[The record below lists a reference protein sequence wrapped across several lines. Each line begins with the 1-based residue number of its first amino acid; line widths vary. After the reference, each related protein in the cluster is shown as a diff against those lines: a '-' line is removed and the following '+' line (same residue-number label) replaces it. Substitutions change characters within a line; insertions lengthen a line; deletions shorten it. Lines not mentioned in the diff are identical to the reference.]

1 MIFMKR
7 NVQHYG
13 SLSRRMV
20 LGASLV
26 LITTGSIGAAGTEA
40 GSLSPHADIVASIT
54 QQKTLKGKVVDA
66 LGEPIIGANV
76 IVKGTTN
83 GLITNVDGDFTL
95 INVSAGDVVQV
106 SYIGYLTQDV
116 KVTGA
121 MTELKV
127 ILKEDAQALDEVV
140 VVGYGSEKKVNLTGS
155 VNNINMADLT
165 ESRPITDVSQGL
177 AGMAAGVQVTSGS
190 NKPGDNSASI
200 MIRGQ
205 GTLNNSAPLVI
216 IDGVEGSLNS
226 VQPQDIESLSVL
238 KDAASAAIYGSRAA
252 NGVILITTRTG
263 KQGKVKVEYNGYL
276 SWESVGKTFDL
287 VSNYADY
294 MDLINEGLTN
304 SKLPTTYSAGTIKQ
318 WRENAGKDPLKYPN
332 TDLMDAMFETSLSQ
346 NHNVSLSGGSDKIRF
361 YTSFGFLDNP
371 GVMENSGYKRSQA
384 RVNLDID
391 VAPWLKIGTNVNGYV
406 SFTEQDTD
414 KMKDIFTYAAATSPG
429 MVFQSPDGRF
439 GATNNGEDDP
449 QNAANNPLYRLY
461 KTDGENQE
469 RYVKARFYGTLNP
482 VEGLT
487 LTGSFN
493 YMLRNKTSES
503 KPVFIEQWNFLNET
517 VTSTGIGKTS
527 FTNSDYK
534 WNNYMMDVTAAYQN
548 KISKLDYSIMAG
560 GSQELFRYKWFKTTK
575 QDLIDPGLGSLD
587 GAVGAATSSG
597 NTVEWVMRSYFGRIK
612 LNWDDK
618 YLVEANLRADGSSRF
633 QKNNRWGYFPSASAA
648 WRVSEEAFVKDFAE
662 KITLSNLKL
671 RASYGMLG
679 NNALR
684 GTNSDIEGNYD
695 AQALYGASNYVLNGN
710 VATGLAMLAIPNG
723 NLTWEKTK
731 IFNAGIDFGFL
742 NNRLTGTLEYFNK
755 KTEDILI
762 DLPAPLVNG
771 NASIPRQNA
780 GVVVNKGVEISLG
793 WQDKIKD
800 FSYFV
805 NGNVTFIKNK
815 VTRFKGDEAAFSNAN
830 MIKEGYAINVQY
842 GYVVDRIVQTDE
854 DLAFVQQ
861 LIDNTPIDP
870 ATGKPRK
877 TFPSNTPGLGDL
889 LYKDMDGDGVIN
901 DDDRRVIGNG
911 ATPNCTFGLNLGG
924 SYKGFDFSVLLQ
936 GVTGVETYWLD
947 NYFRPSVRHSYQL
960 NKKIADGRWHE
971 GITPGAAKY
980 PRLLEFNDN
989 RNTLISD
996 FWVQNRSFLKIKNIQ
1011 MGYSFTKATFPSL
1024 PVERIRIYGSLEN
1037 FFTFTKYDGLDPE
1050 ISGVDYPA
1058 MKQAVVGINLS
1069 F

>member
-1 MIFMKR
+1 MKKV
-7 NVQHYG
+7 NVRHS
-13 SLSRRMV
+13 SLPKRMV
-20 LGASLV
+20 LGASLA
-26 LITTGSIGAAGTEA
+26 LFATGTLGAVGES
-40 GSLSPHADIVASIT
+40 SLSPHADRVESIL
-54 QQKTLKGKVVDA
+54 QQKTVKGRILDA

-76 IVKGTTN
+76 LVKGTVN
-83 GLITNVDGDFTL
+83 GVITDVDGNFTL
-95 INVSAGDVVQV
+95 HNVVVGDVIQI
-106 SYIGYLTQDV
+106 SYIGYLTKEV
-116 KVTGA
+116 KVTDNL
-121 MTELKV
+121 TELKV
-127 ILKEDAQALDEVV
+127 SLKEDAQALEEVV

-155 VNNINMADLT
+155 VANVNIAELS

-177 AGMAAGVQVTSGS
+177 AGMAAGVQVTSSS
-190 NKPGDNSASI
+190 NKPGENTASI

-205 GTLNNSAPLVI
+205 GTLNNAAPLVI
-216 IDGVEGSLNS
+216 IDGVEGALSS

-252 NGVILITTRTG
+252 NGVILITTRGG

-294 MDLINEGLTN
+294 MELINEGLDN
-304 SKLPTTYSAGTIKQ
+304 SDLPGTYSTTAITE
-318 WRENAGKDPLKYPN
+318 WRQNAGKDLLKYPN
-332 TDLMDAMFETSLSQ
+332 TNLMDAMFKTSLSN
-346 NHNVSLSGGSDKIRF
+346 NHSIAVSGGSEKIRF

-371 GVMENSGYKRSQA
+371 GVMDNSGYKKSQA
-384 RVNLDID
+384 RANLDAD
-391 VAPWLKIGTNVNGYV
+391 VASWLKLGINVNGYV
-406 SFTEQDTD
+406 ASTEPGTD
-414 KMKDIFTYAAATSPG
+414 KMEDIFTYAAATSPG
-429 MVFQSPDGRF
+429 MIFRAPDGRF

-449 QNAANNPLYRLY
+449 QNANNNPLHRLY
-461 KTDGENQE
+461 RTDGENQD
-469 RYVKARFYGTLNP
+469 RYIKARFYGTLNP
-482 VEGLT
+482 LKGLT

-493 YMLRNKTSES
+493 YMFRNKTSDS

-517 VTSTGIGKTS
+517 VTSTGVGKTS
-527 FTNSDYK
+527 MMNSDYK
-534 WNNYMMDVTAAYQN
+534 WNDYLMDVTATYQN
-548 KISKLDYSIMAG
+548 KVSKLDYSVMAG
-560 GSQELFRYKWFKTTK
+560 ASQELFRYKWFKTTK

-612 LNWDDK
+612 LNWDNK

-633 QKNNRWGYFPSASAA
+633 LKGNRWGYFPSASAA
-648 WRVSEEAFVKDFAE
+648 WRISEEPFLKDFAE

-684 GTNSDIEGNYD
+684 SKNADIEGNYD
-695 AQALYGASNYVLNGN
+695 AQALYGASNYVLNNN
-710 VATGLAMLAIPNG
+710 VMTGLAMLAIPNAG
-723 NLTWEKTK
+723 LTWEKTK
-731 IFNAGIDFGFL
+731 VFNAALDFSFL
-742 NNRLTGTLEYFNK
+742 NNRLTGILEYFHK

-771 NASIPRQNA
+771 NADIPRQNA

-793 WQDKIKD
+793 WQDNIRD
-800 FSYFV
+800 FSYYV
-805 NGNVTFIKNK
+805 NGNVTFLKNK
-815 VTRFKGDEAAFSNAN
+815 VTKFKGNESAITNAN
-830 MIKEGYAINVQY
+830 MIKEGYPINVQY
-842 GYVVDRIVQTDE
+842 GYIVDRIVQTDE
-854 DLAFVQQ
+854 DLAYVQQ

-870 ATGKPRK
+870 STGKPKK
-877 TFPSNTPGLGDL
+877 TFPSNTPELGDL
-889 LYKDMDGDGVIN
+889 LYKDMNGDGVIN
-901 DDDRRVIGNG
+901 DDDRRIIGNG
-911 ATPNCTFGLNLGG
+911 ATPKCTFGLNLGG
-924 SYKGFDFSVLLQ
+924 AYKGLDFSVLLQ

-960 NKKIADGRWHE
+960 NQKIADGRWHE

-1011 MGYSFTKATFPSL
+1011 VGYSFTKTAFPSL

-1050 ISGVDYPA
+1050 VNGVDYPA
-1058 MKQAVVGINLS
+1058 MKQAVIGINLS

>member
-1 MIFMKR
+1 MKKV
-7 NVQHYG
+7 NVRHS
-13 SLSRRMV
+13 SLPKRMV
-20 LGASLV
+20 LGASLA
-26 LITTGSIGAAGTEA
+26 LFATGTLGAVGES
-40 GSLSPHADIVASIT
+40 SLSPHADRVESIL
-54 QQKTLKGKVVDA
+54 QQKTVKGRILDA

-76 IVKGTTN
+76 LVKGTVN
-83 GLITNVDGDFTL
+83 GVITDVDGNFTL
-95 INVSAGDVVQV
+95 HNVVVGDVIQI
-106 SYIGYLTQDV
+106 SYIGYLTKEV
-116 KVTGA
+116 KVTDNL
-121 MTELKV
+121 TELKV
-127 ILKEDAQALDEVV
+127 SLKEDAQALEEVV

-155 VNNINMADLT
+155 VANVNIAELS

-177 AGMAAGVQVTSGS
+177 AGMAAGVQVTSSS
-190 NKPGDNSASI
+190 NKPGENTASI

-205 GTLNNSAPLVI
+205 GTLNNAAPLVI
-216 IDGVEGSLNS
+216 IDGVEGALSS

-252 NGVILITTRTG
+252 NGVILITTRGG

-294 MDLINEGLTN
+294 MELINEGLDN
-304 SKLPTTYSAGTIKQ
+304 SDLPGTYSTTAITE
-318 WRENAGKDPLKYPN
+318 WRQNAGKDLLKYPN
-332 TDLMDAMFETSLSQ
+332 TNLMDAMFKTSLSN
-346 NHNVSLSGGSDKIRF
+346 NHSIAVSGGSEKIRF

-371 GVMENSGYKRSQA
+371 GVMDNSGYKKSQA
-384 RVNLDID
+384 RANLDAD
-391 VAPWLKIGTNVNGYV
+391 VASWLKLGINVNGYV
-406 SFTEQDTD
+406 ASTEPGTD
-414 KMKDIFTYAAATSPG
+414 KMEDIFTYAAATSPG
-429 MVFQSPDGRF
+429 MIFRAPDGRF

-449 QNAANNPLYRLY
+449 QNANNNPLHRLY
-461 KTDGENQE
+461 RTDGENQD
-469 RYVKARFYGTLNP
+469 RYIKARFYGTLNP
-482 VEGLT
+482 LKGLT

-493 YMLRNKTSES
+493 YMFRNKTSDS

-517 VTSTGIGKTS
+517 VTSTGVGKTS
-527 FTNSDYK
+527 MMNSDYK
-534 WNNYMMDVTAAYQN
+534 WNDYLMDVTATYQN
-548 KISKLDYSIMAG
+548 KVSKLDYSVMAG
-560 GSQELFRYKWFKTTK
+560 ASQELFRYKWFKTTK

-612 LNWDDK
+612 LNWDNK

-633 QKNNRWGYFPSASAA
+633 LKGNRWGYFPSASAA
-648 WRVSEEAFVKDFAE
+648 WRISEEPFLKDFAE

-684 GTNSDIEGNYD
+684 SKNADIEGNYD
-695 AQALYGASNYVLNGN
+695 AQALYGASNYVLNNN
-710 VATGLAMLAIPNG
+710 VMTGLAMLAIPNAG
-723 NLTWEKTK
+723 LTWEKTK
-731 IFNAGIDFGFL
+731 VFNVALDFSFL
-742 NNRLTGTLEYFNK
+742 NNRLTGILEYFHK

-771 NASIPRQNA
+771 NADIPRQNA
-780 GVVVNKGVEISLG
+780 GIVVNKGVEVSLG
-793 WQDKIKD
+793 WQDNIRD
-800 FSYFV
+800 FSYYV
-805 NGNVTFIKNK
+805 NGNVTFLKNK
-815 VTRFKGDEAAFSNAN
+815 VTKFKGNESAITNAN
-830 MIKEGYAINVQY
+830 MIKEGYPINVQY
-842 GYVVDRIVQTDE
+842 GYIVDRIVQTDE
-854 DLAFVQQ
+854 DLAYVQQ

-870 ATGKPRK
+870 STGKPKK
-877 TFPSNTPGLGDL
+877 TFPSNTPELGDL
-889 LYKDMDGDGVIN
+889 LYKDMNGDGVIN
-901 DDDRRVIGNG
+901 DDDRRIIGNG
-911 ATPNCTFGLNLGG
+911 ATPKCTFGLNLGG
-924 SYKGFDFSVLLQ
+924 AYKGFDFSVLLQ

-960 NKKIADGRWHE
+960 NQKIADGRWHE
-971 GITPGAAKY
+971 GITPGTAKY

-1011 MGYSFTKATFPSL
+1011 LGYSFTKAAFPSL

-1050 ISGVDYPA
+1050 VNGVDYPA
-1058 MKQAVVGINLS
+1058 MKQAVIGINLS

>member
-1 MIFMKR
+1 MKKV
-7 NVQHYG
+7 NVRHS
-13 SLSRRMV
+13 SLPKRMV
-20 LGASLV
+20 LGASLA
-26 LITTGSIGAAGTEA
+26 LFATGTLGAVGES
-40 GSLSPHADIVASIT
+40 SLSPHADRVESIL
-54 QQKTLKGKVVDA
+54 QQKTVKGRILDA

-76 IVKGTTN
+76 LVKGTVN
-83 GLITNVDGDFTL
+83 GVITDVDGNFTL
-95 INVSAGDVVQV
+95 HNVVVGDVIQI
-106 SYIGYLTQDV
+106 SYIGYLTKEV
-116 KVTGA
+116 KVTDNL
-121 MTELKV
+121 TELKV
-127 ILKEDAQALDEVV
+127 SLKEDAQALEEVV

-155 VNNINMADLT
+155 VANVNIAELS

-177 AGMAAGVQVTSGS
+177 AGMAAGVQVTSSS
-190 NKPGDNSASI
+190 NKPGENTASI

-205 GTLNNSAPLVI
+205 GTLNNAAPLVI
-216 IDGVEGSLNS
+216 IDGVEGALSS

-252 NGVILITTRTG
+252 NGVILITTRGG

-294 MDLINEGLTN
+294 MELINEGLDN
-304 SKLPTTYSAGTIKQ
+304 SDLPGTYSTTAITE
-318 WRENAGKDPLKYPN
+318 WRQNAGKDLLKYPN
-332 TDLMDAMFETSLSQ
+332 TNLMDAMFKTSLSN
-346 NHNVSLSGGSDKIRF
+346 NHSIAVSGGSEKIRF

-371 GVMENSGYKRSQA
+371 GVMDNSGYKKSQA
-384 RVNLDID
+384 RANLDAD
-391 VAPWLKIGTNVNGYV
+391 VASWLKLGINVNGYV
-406 SFTEQDTD
+406 ASTEPGTD
-414 KMKDIFTYAAATSPG
+414 KMEDIFTYAAATSPG
-429 MVFQSPDGRF
+429 MIFRAPDGRF

-449 QNAANNPLYRLY
+449 QNANNNPLHRLY
-461 KTDGENQE
+461 RTDGENQD
-469 RYVKARFYGTLNP
+469 RYIKARFYGTLNP
-482 VEGLT
+482 LKGLT

-493 YMLRNKTSES
+493 YMFRNKTSDS

-517 VTSTGIGKTS
+517 VTSTGVGKTS
-527 FTNSDYK
+527 MMNSDYK
-534 WNNYMMDVTAAYQN
+534 WNDYLMDVTATYQN
-548 KISKLDYSIMAG
+548 KVSKLDYSVMAG
-560 GSQELFRYKWFKTTK
+560 ASQELFRYKWFKTTK

-612 LNWDDK
+612 LNWDNK

-633 QKNNRWGYFPSASAA
+633 LKGNRWGYFPSASAA
-648 WRVSEEAFVKDFAE
+648 WRISEEPFLKDFAE

-684 GTNSDIEGNYD
+684 SKNADIEGNYD
-695 AQALYGASNYVLNGN
+695 AQALYGASNYVLNNN
-710 VATGLAMLAIPNG
+710 VMTGLAMLAIPNAG
-723 NLTWEKTK
+723 LTWEKTK
-731 IFNAGIDFGFL
+731 VFNAALDFSFL
-742 NNRLTGTLEYFNK
+742 NNRLTGILEYFHK

-771 NASIPRQNA
+771 NADIPRQNA
-780 GVVVNKGVEISLG
+780 GVVVNKGVEVSLG
-793 WQDKIKD
+793 WQDNIRD
-800 FSYFV
+800 FSYYV
-805 NGNVTFIKNK
+805 NGNVTFLKNK
-815 VTRFKGDEAAFSNAN
+815 VTKFKGNESAITNAN
-830 MIKEGYAINVQY
+830 MIKEGYPINVQY
-842 GYVVDRIVQTDE
+842 GYIVDRIVQTDE
-854 DLAFVQQ
+854 DLAYVQQ

-870 ATGKPRK
+870 STGKPKK
-877 TFPSNTPGLGDL
+877 TFPSNTPELGDL
-889 LYKDMDGDGVIN
+889 LYKDMNGDGVIN
-901 DDDRRVIGNG
+901 DDDRRIIGNG
-911 ATPNCTFGLNLGG
+911 ATPKCTFGLNLGG
-924 SYKGFDFSVLLQ
+924 AYKGLDFSVLLQ

-960 NKKIADGRWHE
+960 NQKIADGRWHE

-1011 MGYSFTKATFPSL
+1011 VGYSFTKAAFPSL

-1050 ISGVDYPA
+1050 VNGVDYPA
-1058 MKQAVVGINLS
+1058 MKQAVIGINLS

>member
-1 MIFMKR
+1 MKR
-7 NVQHYG
+7 NVKHYS
-13 SLSRRMV
+13 SLSKKMV

-26 LITTGSIGAAGTEA
+26 LITTGSMWATETGHESA
-40 GSLSPHADIVASIT
+40 SPHMDIVASIM
-54 QQKTLKGKVVDA
+54 QQKTIKGRVLDA

-76 IVKGTTN
+76 IVKGTVN
-83 GLITNVDGDFTL
+83 GVITDVDGNFTL
-95 INVSAGDVVQV
+95 DNVSVGNTLQV
-106 SYIGYLTQDV
+106 SYIGYITQEM
-116 KVTGA
+116 KVTGSSVD
-121 MTELKV
+121 LK
-127 ILKEDAQALDEVV
+127 ITLKEDAQALDEVV

-177 AGMAAGVQVTSGS
+177 AGMAAGVQVTSSS
-190 NKPGDNSASI
+190 NKPGDNTASI

-226 VQPQDIESLSVL
+226 VQPQDIENLSVL

-263 KQGKVKVEYNGYL
+263 KQGKAKVEYNGYL

-294 MDLINEGLTN
+294 MELINEGLGN
-304 SKLPTTYSAGTIKQ
+304 SNLPTTYSTKTIDL
-318 WRENAGKDPLKYPN
+318 WRSNAGKDPLKYPN
-332 TDLMDAMFETSLSQ
+332 TNLMDAMFQTSLSQ
-346 NHNVSLSGGSDKIRF
+346 NHTVSISGGSEKIRF
-361 YTSFGFLDNP
+361 FTSFGFLDNP
-371 GVMENSGYKRSQA
+371 GVMENSGFKKSQA
-384 RVNLDID
+384 RVNLDMD
-391 VAPWLKIGTNVNGYV
+391 VTSWLKLGTNINGYV
-406 SFTEQDTD
+406 SNTEPGTD
-414 KMKDIFTYAAATSPG
+414 KMEDIFKYASATSPG
-429 MVFQSPDGRF
+429 MAFRAPDGRF

-461 KTDGENQE
+461 KTDGENQD
-469 RYVKARFYGTLNP
+469 RYVKARFYGTLTP
-482 VEGLT
+482 VKGLT

-493 YMLRNKTSES
+493 YMFRNKTSDS
-503 KPVFIEQWNFLNET
+503 KPIFLEQWNFLNET
-517 VTSTGIGKTS
+517 ITSTGVGKTS
-527 FTNSDYK
+527 FMDSDYK
-534 WNNYMMDVTAAYQN
+534 WNNYLMDATANYQN
-548 KISKLDYSIMAG
+548 KVSKLEYSVMAG
-560 GSQELFRYKWFKTTK
+560 ASQEMFRYKWFKTTK
-575 QDLIDPGLGSLD
+575 QDLIDPGLGSLN
-587 GAVGAATSSG
+587 GAVGAAESSG
-597 NTVEWVMRSYFGRIK
+597 NRVEWAMRSYFGRIK
-612 LNWDDK
+612 LNWDNK

-633 QKNNRWGYFPSASAA
+633 LKDNRWGYFPSASAA
-648 WRVSEEAFVKDFAE
+648 WRVSEEPFIKDFAE

-684 GTNSDIEGNYD
+684 GKNSDIEGNYD

-731 IFNAGIDFGFL
+731 IFNAGVDFSFL
-742 NNRLTGTLEYFNK
+742 SNRLTGTLEYFNK

-780 GVVVNKGVEISLG
+780 GIVVNKGVEISLG
-793 WQDKIKD
+793 WQDRIRD
-800 FSYFV
+800 FSYYV

-815 VTRFKGDEAAFSNAN
+815 VTKFKGNESAITNAN

-842 GYVVDRIVQTDE
+842 GYVVDRIVQTE
-854 DLAFVQQ
+854 QDLAYVKQ

-870 ATGKPRK
+870 ATGKPKK

-889 LYKDMDGDGVIN
+889 LYKDMNNDGVIN

-911 ATPNCTFGLNLGG
+911 ATPKSTFGLNLGG
-924 SYKGFDFSVLLQ
+924 AYKGFDFSVLLQ
-936 GVTGVETYWLD
+936 GVVGVETYWLD

-971 GITPGAAKY
+971 GITPGAARY

-996 FWVQNRSFLKIKNIQ
+996 FWIQNRSFLKIKNIQ
-1011 MGYSFTKATFPSL
+1011 LGYSFTKATFPSL

-1050 ISGVDYPA
+1050 VDGVDYPA
-1058 MKQAVVGINLS
+1058 MKQAVIGINLS

>member
-1 MIFMKR
+1 MKKV
-7 NVQHYG
+7 NVRHS
-13 SLSRRMV
+13 SLPKRMV
-20 LGASLV
+20 LGASLA
-26 LITTGSIGAAGTEA
+26 LFATGTLGAVGES
-40 GSLSPHADIVASIT
+40 SLSPHADRVESIL
-54 QQKTLKGKVVDA
+54 QQKTVKGRILDA

-76 IVKGTTN
+76 LVKGTVN
-83 GLITNVDGDFTL
+83 GVITDVDGNFTL
-95 INVSAGDVVQV
+95 HNVVVGDVIQI
-106 SYIGYLTQDV
+106 SYIGYLTKEV
-116 KVTGA
+116 KVTDNL
-121 MTELKV
+121 TELKV
-127 ILKEDAQALDEVV
+127 SLKEDAQALEEVV

-155 VNNINMADLT
+155 VANVNIAELS

-177 AGMAAGVQVTSGS
+177 AGMAAGVQVTSSS
-190 NKPGDNSASI
+190 NKPGENTASI

-205 GTLNNSAPLVI
+205 GTLNNAAPLVI
-216 IDGVEGSLNS
+216 IDGVEGALSS

-252 NGVILITTRTG
+252 NGVILITTRGG

-294 MDLINEGLTN
+294 MELINEGLDN
-304 SKLPTTYSAGTIKQ
+304 SDLPGTYSTTAITE
-318 WRENAGKDPLKYPN
+318 WRQNAGKDLLKYPN
-332 TDLMDAMFETSLSQ
+332 TNLMDAMFKTSLSN
-346 NHNVSLSGGSDKIRF
+346 NHSIAVSGGSEKIRF

-371 GVMENSGYKRSQA
+371 GVMDNSGYKKSQA
-384 RVNLDID
+384 RANLDAD
-391 VAPWLKIGTNVNGYV
+391 VASWLKLGINVNGYV
-406 SFTEQDTD
+406 ASTEPGTD
-414 KMKDIFTYAAATSPG
+414 KMEDIFTYAAATSPG
-429 MVFQSPDGRF
+429 MIFRAPDGRF

-449 QNAANNPLYRLY
+449 QNANNNPLHRLY
-461 KTDGENQE
+461 RTDGENQD
-469 RYVKARFYGTLNP
+469 RYIKARFYGTLNP
-482 VEGLT
+482 LKGLT

-493 YMLRNKTSES
+493 YMFRNKTSDS

-517 VTSTGIGKTS
+517 VTSTGVGKTS
-527 FTNSDYK
+527 MMNSDYK
-534 WNNYMMDVTAAYQN
+534 WNDYLMDVTATYQN
-548 KISKLDYSIMAG
+548 KVSKLDYSVMAG
-560 GSQELFRYKWFKTTK
+560 ASQELFRYKWFKTTK

-612 LNWDDK
+612 LNWDNK

-633 QKNNRWGYFPSASAA
+633 LKGNRWGYFPSASAA
-648 WRVSEEAFVKDFAE
+648 WRISEEPFLKDFAE

-684 GTNSDIEGNYD
+684 SKNADIEGNYD
-695 AQALYGASNYVLNGN
+695 AQALYGASNYVLNNN
-710 VATGLAMLAIPNG
+710 VMTGLAMLAIPNAG
-723 NLTWEKTK
+723 LTWEKTK
-731 IFNAGIDFGFL
+731 VFNAALDFSFL
-742 NNRLTGTLEYFNK
+742 NNRLTGILEYFHK

-771 NASIPRQNA
+771 NADIPRQNA

-793 WQDKIKD
+793 WQDNIRD
-800 FSYFV
+800 FSYYV
-805 NGNVTFIKNK
+805 NGNVTFLKNK
-815 VTRFKGDEAAFSNAN
+815 VTKFKGNESAITNAN
-830 MIKEGYAINVQY
+830 MIKEGYPINVQY
-842 GYVVDRIVQTDE
+842 GYIVDRIVQTDE
-854 DLAFVQQ
+854 DLAYVQQ

-870 ATGKPRK
+870 STGKPKK
-877 TFPSNTPGLGDL
+877 TFPSNTPELGDL
-889 LYKDMDGDGVIN
+889 LYKDMNGDGVIN
-901 DDDRRVIGNG
+901 DDDRRIIGNG
-911 ATPNCTFGLNLGG
+911 ATPKCTFGLNLGG
-924 SYKGFDFSVLLQ
+924 AYKGLDFSVLLQ

-960 NKKIADGRWHE
+960 NQKIADGRWHE

-1011 MGYSFTKATFPSL
+1011 LGYSFTKAAFPSL

-1037 FFTFTKYDGLDPE
+1037 FFTFTTYDGLDPE
-1050 ISGVDYPA
+1050 VNGVDYPA
-1058 MKQAVVGINLS
+1058 MKQAVIGINLS

>member
-1 MIFMKR
+1 MKR
-7 NVQHYG
+7 NVKHYS
-13 SLSRRMV
+13 SLSKKIV
-20 LGASLV
+20 LGASLA
-26 LITTGSIGAAGTEA
+26 LITTGTLGAAGHDFT
-40 GSLSPHADIVASIT
+40 SPHADMVASIM
-54 QQKTLKGKVVDA
+54 QQKTIKGKVVDS

-76 IVKGTTN
+76 IVKGTVN
-83 GLITNVDGDFTL
+83 GVITDIDGNFTL
-95 INVSAGDVVQV
+95 LNVAPGSVIQI
-106 SYIGYLTQDV
+106 SYIGYLSKEV
-116 KVTGA
+116 KVTDDL
-121 MTELKV
+121 TELKV
-127 ILKEDAQALDEVV
+127 ILKEDAQALEEVV

-155 VNNINMADLT
+155 VANINMADLS
-165 ESRPITDVSQGL
+165 ESRPIMDVSQGL
-177 AGMAAGVQVTSGS
+177 AGMAAGVQVTSSS
-190 NKPGDNSASI
+190 NKPGDNTASI

-252 NGVILITTRTG
+252 NGVILITTRAG
-263 KQGKVKVEYNGYL
+263 KEGKVKVEYNGYL

-294 MDLINEGLTN
+294 MELINEGFTN
-304 SKLPTTYSAGTIKQ
+304 SNLPTTYSTTSIDL
-318 WRENAGKDPLKYPN
+318 WRENSGKAPLKYPN
-332 TDLMDAMFETSLSQ
+332 TDLMDAMFKTSLSN
-346 NHNVSLSGGSDKIRF
+346 NHSVSVSGGSEKIRF

-371 GVMENSGYKRSQA
+371 GVMENSGYKKTQA
-384 RVNLDID
+384 RVNLDVD
-391 VAPWLKIGTNVNGYV
+391 VAPWLKIGTNLNGYV
-406 SFTEQDTD
+406 AFTEQGTD
-414 KMKDIFTYAAATSPG
+414 KMEDIFTYAAATSPG
-429 MVFQSPDGRF
+429 MIFRTSDGRF

-461 KTDGENQE
+461 KTDGENQD
-469 RYVKARFYGTLNP
+469 RYVKARFYGTLTP
-482 VEGLT
+482 VKGLT

-493 YMLRNKTSES
+493 YMFRDKTSDS
-503 KPVFIEQWNFLNET
+503 KPVFIEQWNFQNET
-517 VTSTGIGKTS
+517 ITSTGVGKTS
-527 FTNSDYK
+527 YMNSDYK
-534 WNNYMMDVTAAYQN
+534 WNDYLMDITAAYQN
-548 KISKLDYSIMAG
+548 KVSKLDYSVMVGA
-560 GSQELFRYKWFKTTK
+560 SQELYRYKWFKTTK

-587 GAVGAATSSG
+587 GAAGAASSSG
-597 NTVEWVMRSYFGRIK
+597 NMVEWAMRSYFGRIK

-633 QKNNRWGYFPSASAA
+633 LKGNRWGYFPSASAA
-648 WRVSEEAFVKDFAE
+648 WRVSEEPFIKELAE
-662 KITLSNLKL
+662 KISLSNLKL

-684 GTNSDIEGNYD
+684 SKNADIEGNYD
-695 AQALYGASNYVLNGN
+695 AQALYGASNYVLNNN

-731 IFNAGIDFGFL
+731 IFNAGLDFSFL
-742 NNRLTGTLEYFNK
+742 NNRLTGTLEYFHK

-805 NGNVTFIKNK
+805 NGNVTFLKNK
-815 VTRFKGDEAAFSNAN
+815 VTKFKGNESAITNAN
-830 MIKEGYAINVQY
+830 MIKEGYPINVQY
-842 GYVVDRIVQTDE
+842 GYVVDRIVQTDD
-854 DLAFVQQ
+854 DLAYVQQ

-870 ATGKPRK
+870 ATGKPKK
-877 TFPSNTPGLGDL
+877 TFPSNTPQMGDL
-889 LYKDMDGDGVIN
+889 LYKDLNHDGVIN
-901 DDDRRVIGNG
+901 DEDRTIIGNG
-911 ATPNCTFGLNLGG
+911 ATPKCTFGLNLGG
-924 SYKGFDFSVLLQ
+924 AYKGFDFSVLLQ

-960 NKKIADGRWHE
+960 NKTIADGRWYK
-971 GITPGAAKY
+971 GITPGTAKY

-996 FWVQNRSFLKIKNIQ
+996 FWIQNRSFLKIKNIQ
-1011 MGYSFTKATFPSL
+1011 LGYSFTKAAFPSL

-1050 ISGVDYPA
+1050 VDGVDYPA
-1058 MKQAVVGINLS
+1058 MKQAVIGINLS

>member
-1 MIFMKR
+1 MKKV
-7 NVQHYG
+7 NVRHS
-13 SLSRRMV
+13 SLPKRMV
-20 LGASLV
+20 LGASLA
-26 LITTGSIGAAGTEA
+26 LFATGTLGAVGES
-40 GSLSPHADIVASIT
+40 SLSPHADRVESIL
-54 QQKTLKGKVVDA
+54 QQKTVNGRILDA

-76 IVKGTTN
+76 LVKGTVN
-83 GLITNVDGDFTL
+83 GVITDVDGNFTL
-95 INVSAGDVVQV
+95 HNVVVGDVIQI
-106 SYIGYLTQDV
+106 SYIGYLTKEV
-116 KVTGA
+116 KVTDNL
-121 MTELKV
+121 TELKV
-127 ILKEDAQALDEVV
+127 SLREDAQALEEVV

-155 VNNINMADLT
+155 VANVNIAELS

-177 AGMAAGVQVTSGS
+177 AGMAAGVQVTSSS
-190 NKPGDNSASI
+190 NKPGENTASI

-205 GTLNNSAPLVI
+205 GTLNNAAPLVI
-216 IDGVEGSLNS
+216 IDGVEGALSS

-252 NGVILITTRTG
+252 NGVILITTRGG

-294 MDLINEGLTN
+294 MELINEGLDN
-304 SKLPTTYSAGTIKQ
+304 SDLPGTYSTTAITE
-318 WRENAGKDPLKYPN
+318 WRQNAGKDLLKYPN
-332 TDLMDAMFETSLSQ
+332 TNLMDAMFKTSLSN
-346 NHNVSLSGGSDKIRF
+346 NHSIAVSGGSEKIRF

-371 GVMENSGYKRSQA
+371 GVMDNSGYKKSQA
-384 RVNLDID
+384 RANLDAD
-391 VAPWLKIGTNVNGYV
+391 VASWLKLGINVNGYV
-406 SFTEQDTD
+406 ASTEPGTD
-414 KMKDIFTYAAATSPG
+414 KMEDIFTYAAATSPG
-429 MVFQSPDGRF
+429 MIFRAPDGRF

-449 QNAANNPLYRLY
+449 QNANNNPLHRLY
-461 KTDGENQE
+461 RTDGENQD
-469 RYVKARFYGTLNP
+469 RYIKARFYGTLNP
-482 VEGLT
+482 LKGLT

-493 YMLRNKTSES
+493 YMFRNKTSDS

-517 VTSTGIGKTS
+517 VTSTGVGKTS
-527 FTNSDYK
+527 MMNSDYK
-534 WNNYMMDVTAAYQN
+534 WNDYLMDVTATYQN
-548 KISKLDYSIMAG
+548 KVSKLDYSVMAG
-560 GSQELFRYKWFKTTK
+560 ASQELFRYKWFKTTK

-612 LNWDDK
+612 LNWDNK

-633 QKNNRWGYFPSASAA
+633 LKGNRWGYFPSASAA
-648 WRVSEEAFVKDFAE
+648 WRISEEPFLKDFAE

-684 GTNSDIEGNYD
+684 SKNADIEGNYD
-695 AQALYGASNYVLNGN
+695 AQALYGASNYVLNNN
-710 VATGLAMLAIPNG
+710 VMTGLAMLAIPNAG
-723 NLTWEKTK
+723 LTWEKTK
-731 IFNAGIDFGFL
+731 VFNVALDFSFL
-742 NNRLTGTLEYFNK
+742 NNRLTGILEYFHK

-771 NASIPRQNA
+771 NADIPRQNA

-793 WQDKIKD
+793 WQDNIRD
-800 FSYFV
+800 FSYYV
-805 NGNVTFIKNK
+805 NGNVTFLKNK
-815 VTRFKGDEAAFSNAN
+815 VTKFKGNESAITNAN
-830 MIKEGYAINVQY
+830 MIKEGYPINVQY
-842 GYVVDRIVQTDE
+842 GYIVDRIVQTDE
-854 DLAFVQQ
+854 DLAYVQQ

-870 ATGKPRK
+870 STGKPKK
-877 TFPSNTPGLGDL
+877 TFPSNTPELGDL
-889 LYKDMDGDGVIN
+889 LYKDMNGDGVIN
-901 DDDRRVIGNG
+901 DDDRRIIGNG
-911 ATPNCTFGLNLGG
+911 ATPKCTFGLNLGG
-924 SYKGFDFSVLLQ
+924 AYKGFDFSVLLQ

-960 NKKIADGRWHE
+960 NQKIADGRWHE
-971 GITPGAAKY
+971 GITPGVAKY

-1011 MGYSFTKATFPSL
+1011 LGYSFTKAAFPSL

-1037 FFTFTKYDGLDPE
+1037 FFTFTTYDGLDPE
-1050 ISGVDYPA
+1050 VNGVDYPA
-1058 MKQAVVGINLS
+1058 MKQAVIGINLS

>member
-1 MIFMKR
+1 MKKV
-7 NVQHYG
+7 NVRHS
-13 SLSRRMV
+13 SLPKRMV
-20 LGASLV
+20 LGASLA
-26 LITTGSIGAAGTEA
+26 LFATGTLGAVGES
-40 GSLSPHADIVASIT
+40 SLSPHADRVESIL
-54 QQKTLKGKVVDA
+54 QQKTVKGRILDA
-66 LGEPIIGANV
+66 VGEPIIGANV
-76 IVKGTTN
+76 LVKGTVN
-83 GLITNVDGDFTL
+83 GVITDVDGNFTL
-95 INVSAGDVVQV
+95 HNVAAGDVIQI
-106 SYIGYLTQDV
+106 SYIGYLTKEV
-116 KVTGA
+116 KVTDNL
-121 MTELKV
+121 TELKV
-127 ILKEDAQALDEVV
+127 SLREDAQALEEVV

-155 VNNINMADLT
+155 VANVNIAELS

-177 AGMAAGVQVTSGS
+177 AGMAAGVQVTSSS
-190 NKPGDNSASI
+190 NKPGENTASI

-205 GTLNNSAPLVI
+205 GTLNNAAPLVI
-216 IDGVEGSLNS
+216 IDGVEGALSS

-252 NGVILITTRTG
+252 NGVILITTRGG

-294 MDLINEGLTN
+294 MELINEGLDN
-304 SKLPTTYSAGTIKQ
+304 SDLPGTYSTTAITE
-318 WRENAGKDPLKYPN
+318 WRQNAGKDPLKYPN
-332 TDLMDAMFETSLSQ
+332 TNLMDAMFKTSLSN
-346 NHNVSLSGGSDKIRF
+346 NHSIAVSGGSEKIRF

-371 GVMENSGYKRSQA
+371 GVMDNSGYKKSQA
-384 RVNLDID
+384 RANLDAD
-391 VAPWLKIGTNVNGYV
+391 VASWLKLGINVNGYV
-406 SFTEQDTD
+406 ASTEPGTD
-414 KMKDIFTYAAATSPG
+414 KMEDIFTYAAATSPG
-429 MVFQSPDGRF
+429 MIFRAPDGRF

-449 QNAANNPLYRLY
+449 QNANNNPLHRLY
-461 KTDGENQE
+461 RTDGENQD
-469 RYVKARFYGTLNP
+469 RYIKARFYGTLNP
-482 VEGLT
+482 LKGLT

-493 YMLRNKTSES
+493 YMFRNKTSDS

-517 VTSTGIGKTS
+517 VTSTGVGKTS
-527 FTNSDYK
+527 MMNSDYK
-534 WNNYMMDVTAAYQN
+534 WNDYLMDVTATYQN
-548 KISKLDYSIMAG
+548 KVSKLDYSVMAG
-560 GSQELFRYKWFKTTK
+560 ASQELFRYKWFKTTK

-612 LNWDDK
+612 LNWDNK

-633 QKNNRWGYFPSASAA
+633 LKGNRWGYFPSASAA
-648 WRVSEEAFVKDFAE
+648 WRISEEPFLKDFAE

-684 GTNSDIEGNYD
+684 SKNADIEGNYD
-695 AQALYGASNYVLNGN
+695 AQALYGASNYVLNNN
-710 VATGLAMLAIPNG
+710 VMTGLAMLAIPNAG
-723 NLTWEKTK
+723 LTWEKTK
-731 IFNAGIDFGFL
+731 VFNVALDFSFL
-742 NNRLTGTLEYFNK
+742 NNRLTGILEYFHK

-771 NASIPRQNA
+771 NADIPRQNA

-793 WQDKIKD
+793 WQDNIRD
-800 FSYFV
+800 FSYYV
-805 NGNVTFIKNK
+805 NGNVTFLKNK
-815 VTRFKGDEAAFSNAN
+815 VTKFKGNESAITNAN
-830 MIKEGYAINVQY
+830 MIKEGYPINVQY
-842 GYVVDRIVQTDE
+842 GYIVDRIVQTDE
-854 DLAFVQQ
+854 DLAYVQQ

-870 ATGKPRK
+870 STGKPKK
-877 TFPSNTPGLGDL
+877 TFPSNTPELGDL
-889 LYKDMDGDGVIN
+889 LYKDMNGDGVIN
-901 DDDRRVIGNG
+901 DDDRRIIGNG
-911 ATPNCTFGLNLGG
+911 ATPKCTFGLNLGG
-924 SYKGFDFSVLLQ
+924 AYKGFDFSVLLQ

-960 NKKIADGRWHE
+960 NQKIADGRWHE

-1011 MGYSFTKATFPSL
+1011 LGYSFTKAAFPSL

-1037 FFTFTKYDGLDPE
+1037 FFTFTTYDGLDPE
-1050 ISGVDYPA
+1050 VNGVDYPA
-1058 MKQAVVGINLS
+1058 MKQAVIGINLS

>member
-1 MIFMKR
+1 MKR
-7 NVQHYG
+7 NVKHYS
-13 SLSRRMV
+13 SLSKRMV
-20 LGASLV
+20 LGASLA
-26 LITTGSIGAAGTEA
+26 LIATGPMWGSGTGS
-40 GSLSPHADIVASIT
+40 GSISPHADIVASIM
-54 QQKTLKGKVVDA
+54 QQKTIKGVVVDL

-76 IVKGTTN
+76 IVKGTVN
-83 GLITNVDGDFTL
+83 GVITDIDGNFTLTNVS
-95 INVSAGDVVQV
+95 VGDVIQI
-106 SYIGYLTQDV
+106 SYIGYISQEI
-116 KVTGA
+116 KVTA
-121 MTELKV
+121 NTADLKV
-127 ILKEDAQALDEVV
+127 ALKEDAQALDEVV

-155 VNNINMADLT
+155 VNNINMADLA

-177 AGMAAGVQVTSGS
+177 AGMAAGVQVTSSS
-190 NKPGDNSASI
+190 NKPGDNTASI

-216 IDGVEGSLNS
+216 IDGVEGSLSS

-294 MDLINEGLTN
+294 MELINEGFTN
-304 SKLPTTYSAGTIKQ
+304 SNLPTTYSQGSIDL
-318 WRENAGKDPLKYPN
+318 WRQNAGKDPLKYPN
-332 TDLMDAMFETSLSQ
+332 TNLMDAMFDTSLSQ
-346 NHNVSLSGGSDKIRF
+346 NHTVAVSGGSDKIRF

-371 GVMENSGYKRSQA
+371 GVMENSGYKKSQA
-384 RVNLDID
+384 RVNLDVD

-406 SFTEQDTD
+406 AFTEPGTD
-414 KMKDIFTYAAATSPG
+414 KMEDIFTYAAATSPG
-429 MVFQSPDGRF
+429 MVFRAPDGRF

-449 QNAANNPLYRLY
+449 QNANNNPLHRLFR
-461 KTDGENQE
+461 TDGQNQD
-469 RYVKARFYGTLNP
+469 RYIKARFYGTLNP
-482 VEGLT
+482 LKGLT

-493 YMLRNKTSES
+493 YMLRNRTSDS
-503 KPVFIEQWNFLNET
+503 KPVFLEQWNFLNET
-517 VTSTGIGKTS
+517 VTSTGVGRTS
-527 FTNSDYK
+527 FMDSDYK
-534 WNNYMMDVTAAYQN
+534 WNDYLMDVTATYQN
-548 KISKLDYSIMAG
+548 KVSKLEYSVMAG
-560 GSQELFRYKWFKTTK
+560 ASQELFRYKWFKTTK
-575 QDLIDPGLGSLD
+575 QDLIDPDLGSLD

-597 NTVEWVMRSYFGRIK
+597 NMVEWVMRSYFGRIK
-612 LNWDDK
+612 LNWDNK
-618 YLVEANLRADGSSRF
+618 YLLEGNLRADGSSRF
-633 QKNNRWGYFPSASAA
+633 LKGNRWGYFPSASAA
-648 WRVSEEAFVKDFAE
+648 WRISEEPFIKDFAE

-684 GTNSDIEGNYD
+684 GQNSDIEGNYD
-695 AQALYGASNYVLNGN
+695 AQALYGASNYVLNNN

-731 IFNAGIDFGFL
+731 IFNAGLDFSFL
-742 NNRLTGTLEYFNK
+742 NNQLTGTVEYFHK

-780 GVVVNKGVEISLG
+780 GVVVNKGLEISLG
-793 WQDKIKD
+793 WQDNIKD

-805 NGNVTFIKNK
+805 NGNVTFLKNK
-815 VTRFKGDEAAFSNAN
+815 VTRFKGEESAITNAN
-830 MIKEGYAINVQY
+830 MIKEGHAINVQY
-842 GYVVDRIVQTDE
+842 GYVVDRLVQTE
-854 DLAFVQQ
+854 ADLAYVQQ

-870 ATGKPRK
+870 ATGKPMK

-889 LYKDMDGDGVIN
+889 LYKDMNGDGVIN

-911 ATPNCTFGLNLGG
+911 ATPKFTFGLNLGG
-924 SYKGFDFSVLLQ
+924 AYKGFDFSVLLQ

-960 NKKIADGRWHE
+960 NKTIADGRWHE

-980 PRLLEFNDN
+980 PRLLEFSDN

-996 FWVQNRSFLKIKNIQ
+996 FWIQNRSFLKIKNIQ
-1011 MGYSFTKATFPSL
+1011 LGYSFTKAAFRSL
-1024 PVERIRIYGSLEN
+1024 PVDRIRIYGSLEN

-1050 ISGVDYPA
+1050 VDGVTYPA
-1058 MKQAVVGINLS
+1058 MKQAVIGINLS

>member
-1 MIFMKR
+1 MKKV
-7 NVQHYG
+7 NVRHS
-13 SLSRRMV
+13 SLPKRMV
-20 LGASLV
+20 LGASLA
-26 LITTGSIGAAGTEA
+26 LFATGTLGAVGES
-40 GSLSPHADIVASIT
+40 SLSPHADKVESIL
-54 QQKTLKGKVVDA
+54 QQKTVKGRILDA

-76 IVKGTTN
+76 LVKGTVN
-83 GLITNVDGDFTL
+83 GVITDVDGNFTL
-95 INVSAGDVVQV
+95 HNVVVGDVIQI
-106 SYIGYLTQDV
+106 SYIGYLTKEV
-116 KVTGA
+116 KVTDNL
-121 MTELKV
+121 TELKV
-127 ILKEDAQALDEVV
+127 SLKEDAQALEEVV

-155 VNNINMADLT
+155 VANVNIAELS

-177 AGMAAGVQVTSGS
+177 AGMAAGVQVTSSS
-190 NKPGDNSASI
+190 NKPGENTASI

-205 GTLNNSAPLVI
+205 GTLNNAAPLVI
-216 IDGVEGSLNS
+216 IDGVEGALSS

-252 NGVILITTRTG
+252 NGVILITTRGG

-294 MDLINEGLTN
+294 MELINEGLDN
-304 SKLPTTYSAGTIKQ
+304 SDLPGTYSTTAITE
-318 WRENAGKDPLKYPN
+318 WRQNAGKDLLKYPN
-332 TDLMDAMFETSLSQ
+332 TNLMDAMFKTSLSN
-346 NHNVSLSGGSDKIRF
+346 NHSIAVSGGSEKIRF

-371 GVMENSGYKRSQA
+371 GVMDNSGYKKSQA
-384 RVNLDID
+384 RANLDAN
-391 VAPWLKIGTNVNGYV
+391 VASWLKLGINVNGYV
-406 SFTEQDTD
+406 ASTEPGTD
-414 KMKDIFTYAAATSPG
+414 KMEDIFTYAAATSPG
-429 MVFQSPDGRF
+429 MIFRAPDGRF

-449 QNAANNPLYRLY
+449 QNANNNPLHRLY
-461 KTDGENQE
+461 RTDGENQD
-469 RYVKARFYGTLNP
+469 RYIKARFYGTLNP
-482 VEGLT
+482 LKGLT

-493 YMLRNKTSES
+493 YMFRNKTSDS

-517 VTSTGIGKTS
+517 VTSTGVGKTS
-527 FTNSDYK
+527 MMNSDYK
-534 WNNYMMDVTAAYQN
+534 WNDYLMDVTATYQN
-548 KISKLDYSIMAG
+548 KVSKLDYSVMAG
-560 GSQELFRYKWFKTTK
+560 ASQELFRYKWFKTTK

-612 LNWDDK
+612 LNWDNK

-633 QKNNRWGYFPSASAA
+633 LKGNRWGYFPSASAA
-648 WRVSEEAFVKDFAE
+648 WRISEEPFLKDFAE

-684 GTNSDIEGNYD
+684 SKNADIEGNYD
-695 AQALYGASNYVLNGN
+695 AQALYGASNYVLNNN
-710 VATGLAMLAIPNG
+710 VMTGLAMLAIPNAG
-723 NLTWEKTK
+723 LTWEKTK
-731 IFNAGIDFGFL
+731 VFNVALDFSFL
-742 NNRLTGTLEYFNK
+742 NNRLTGILEYFHK

-771 NASIPRQNA
+771 NADIPRQNA
-780 GVVVNKGVEISLG
+780 GVVVNKGVEVSLG
-793 WQDKIKD
+793 WQDNIRD
-800 FSYFV
+800 FSYYV
-805 NGNVTFIKNK
+805 NGNVTFLKNK
-815 VTRFKGDEAAFSNAN
+815 VTKFKGNESAITNAN
-830 MIKEGYAINVQY
+830 MIKEGYPINVQY
-842 GYVVDRIVQTDE
+842 GYIVDRIVQTDE
-854 DLAFVQQ
+854 DLAYVQQ

-870 ATGKPRK
+870 STGKPKK
-877 TFPSNTPGLGDL
+877 TFPSNTPELGDL
-889 LYKDMDGDGVIN
+889 LYKDMNGDGVIN
-901 DDDRRVIGNG
+901 DDDRRIIGNG
-911 ATPNCTFGLNLGG
+911 ATPKCTFGLNLGG
-924 SYKGFDFSVLLQ
+924 AYKGFDFSVLLQ

-960 NKKIADGRWHE
+960 NQKIADGRWHE

-1011 MGYSFTKATFPSL
+1011 LGYSFTKAAFPSL

-1037 FFTFTKYDGLDPE
+1037 FFTFTTYDGLDPE
-1050 ISGVDYPA
+1050 VNGVDYPA
-1058 MKQAVVGINLS
+1058 MKQAVIGINLS

>member
-1 MIFMKR
+1 MKKV
-7 NVQHYG
+7 NVRHS
-13 SLSRRMV
+13 SLPKRMV
-20 LGASLV
+20 LGASLA
-26 LITTGSIGAAGTEA
+26 LFATGTLGAVGES
-40 GSLSPHADIVASIT
+40 SLSPHADRVESIL
-54 QQKTLKGKVVDA
+54 QQKTVKGRILDA

-76 IVKGTTN
+76 LVKGTVN
-83 GLITNVDGDFTL
+83 GVITDVDGNFTL
-95 INVSAGDVVQV
+95 HNVVVGDVIQI
-106 SYIGYLTQDV
+106 SYIGYLTKEV
-116 KVTGA
+116 KVTDNL
-121 MTELKV
+121 TELKV
-127 ILKEDAQALDEVV
+127 SLKEDAQALEEVV

-155 VNNINMADLT
+155 VANVNIAELS

-177 AGMAAGVQVTSGS
+177 AGMAAGVQVTSSS
-190 NKPGDNSASI
+190 NKPGENTASI

-205 GTLNNSAPLVI
+205 GTLNNAAPLVI
-216 IDGVEGSLNS
+216 IDGVEGALSS

-252 NGVILITTRTG
+252 NGVILITTRGG

-294 MDLINEGLTN
+294 MELINEGLDN
-304 SKLPTTYSAGTIKQ
+304 SDLPGTYSTTAITE
-318 WRENAGKDPLKYPN
+318 WRQNAGKDLLKYPN
-332 TDLMDAMFETSLSQ
+332 TNLMDAMFKTSLSN
-346 NHNVSLSGGSDKIRF
+346 NHSIAVSGGSEKIRF

-371 GVMENSGYKRSQA
+371 GVMDNSGYKKSQA
-384 RVNLDID
+384 RANLDAD
-391 VAPWLKIGTNVNGYV
+391 VASWLKLGINVNGYV
-406 SFTEQDTD
+406 ASTEPGTD
-414 KMKDIFTYAAATSPG
+414 KMEDIFTYAAATSPG
-429 MVFQSPDGRF
+429 MIFRAPDGRF

-449 QNAANNPLYRLY
+449 QNANNNPLHRLY
-461 KTDGENQE
+461 RTDGENQD
-469 RYVKARFYGTLNP
+469 RYIKARFYGTLNP
-482 VEGLT
+482 LKGLT

-493 YMLRNKTSES
+493 YMFRNKTSDS

-517 VTSTGIGKTS
+517 VTSTGVGKTS
-527 FTNSDYK
+527 MMNSDYK
-534 WNNYMMDVTAAYQN
+534 WNDYLMDVTATYQN
-548 KISKLDYSIMAG
+548 KVSKLDYSVMAG
-560 GSQELFRYKWFKTTK
+560 ASQEFFRYKWFKTTK

-612 LNWDDK
+612 LNWDNK

-633 QKNNRWGYFPSASAA
+633 LKGNRWGYFPSASAA
-648 WRVSEEAFVKDFAE
+648 WRISEEPFLKDFAE

-684 GTNSDIEGNYD
+684 SKNADIEGNYD
-695 AQALYGASNYVLNGN
+695 AQALYGASNYVLNNN
-710 VATGLAMLAIPNG
+710 VMTGLAMLAIPNAG
-723 NLTWEKTK
+723 LTWEKTK
-731 IFNAGIDFGFL
+731 VFNVALDFSFL
-742 NNRLTGTLEYFNK
+742 NNRLTGILEYFHK

-771 NASIPRQNA
+771 NADIPRQNA
-780 GVVVNKGVEISLG
+780 GVVVNKGVEVSLG
-793 WQDKIKD
+793 WQDNIRD
-800 FSYFV
+800 FSYYV
-805 NGNVTFIKNK
+805 NGNVTFLKNK
-815 VTRFKGDEAAFSNAN
+815 VTKFKGNESAITNAN
-830 MIKEGYAINVQY
+830 MIKEGYPINVQY
-842 GYVVDRIVQTDE
+842 GYIVDRIVQTDE
-854 DLAFVQQ
+854 DLAYVQQ

-870 ATGKPRK
+870 STGKPKK
-877 TFPSNTPGLGDL
+877 TFPSNTPELGDL
-889 LYKDMDGDGVIN
+889 LYKDMNGDGVIN
-901 DDDRRVIGNG
+901 DDDRRIIGNG
-911 ATPNCTFGLNLGG
+911 ATPKCTFGLNLGG
-924 SYKGFDFSVLLQ
+924 AYKGLDFSVLLQ

-960 NKKIADGRWHE
+960 NQKIADGRWHE

-1011 MGYSFTKATFPSL
+1011 VGYSFTKTAFPSL

-1050 ISGVDYPA
+1050 VNGVDYPA
-1058 MKQAVVGINLS
+1058 MKQAVIGINLS

>member
-1 MIFMKR
+1 MKKV
-7 NVQHYG
+7 NVRHS
-13 SLSRRMV
+13 SLPKRMV
-20 LGASLV
+20 LGASLA
-26 LITTGSIGAAGTEA
+26 LFATGTLGAVGES
-40 GSLSPHADIVASIT
+40 SLSPHADRVESIL
-54 QQKTLKGKVVDA
+54 QQKTVKGRILDA

-76 IVKGTTN
+76 LVKGTVN
-83 GLITNVDGDFTL
+83 GVITDVDGNFTL
-95 INVSAGDVVQV
+95 HNVVVGDVIQI
-106 SYIGYLTQDV
+106 SYIGYLTKEV
-116 KVTGA
+116 KVTDNL
-121 MTELKV
+121 TELKV
-127 ILKEDAQALDEVV
+127 SLKEDAQALEEVV

-155 VNNINMADLT
+155 VANVNIAELS

-177 AGMAAGVQVTSGS
+177 AGMAAGVQVTSSS
-190 NKPGDNSASI
+190 NKPGENTASI

-205 GTLNNSAPLVI
+205 GTLNNAAPLVI
-216 IDGVEGSLNS
+216 IDGVEGALSS

-252 NGVILITTRTG
+252 NGVILITTRGG

-294 MDLINEGLTN
+294 MELINEGLDN
-304 SKLPTTYSAGTIKQ
+304 SDLPGTYSTTAITE
-318 WRENAGKDPLKYPN
+318 WRQNAGKDLLKYPN
-332 TDLMDAMFETSLSQ
+332 TNLMDAMFKTSLSN
-346 NHNVSLSGGSDKIRF
+346 NHSIAVSGGSEKIRF

-371 GVMENSGYKRSQA
+371 GVMDNSGYKKSQA
-384 RVNLDID
+384 RANLDAD
-391 VAPWLKIGTNVNGYV
+391 VASWLKLGINVNGYV
-406 SFTEQDTD
+406 ASTEPGTD
-414 KMKDIFTYAAATSPG
+414 KMEDIFTYAAATSPG
-429 MVFQSPDGRF
+429 MIFRAPDGRF

-449 QNAANNPLYRLY
+449 QNANNNPLHRLY
-461 KTDGENQE
+461 RTDGENQD
-469 RYVKARFYGTLNP
+469 RYIKARFYGTLNP
-482 VEGLT
+482 LKGLT

-493 YMLRNKTSES
+493 YMFRNKTSDS

-517 VTSTGIGKTS
+517 VTSTGVGKTS
-527 FTNSDYK
+527 MMNSDYK
-534 WNNYMMDVTAAYQN
+534 WNDYLMDVTATYQN
-548 KISKLDYSIMAG
+548 KVSKLDYSVMAG
-560 GSQELFRYKWFKTTK
+560 ASQELFRYKWFKTTK

-612 LNWDDK
+612 LNWDNK

-633 QKNNRWGYFPSASAA
+633 LKGNRWGYFPSASAA
-648 WRVSEEAFVKDFAE
+648 WRISEEPFLKDFAE

-684 GTNSDIEGNYD
+684 SKNADIEGNYD
-695 AQALYGASNYVLNGN
+695 AQALYGASNYVLNNN
-710 VATGLAMLAIPNG
+710 VMTGLAMLAIPNAG
-723 NLTWEKTK
+723 LTWEKTK
-731 IFNAGIDFGFL
+731 VFNAALDFSFL
-742 NNRLTGTLEYFNK
+742 NNRLTGILEYFHK

-771 NASIPRQNA
+771 NADIPRQNA
-780 GVVVNKGVEISLG
+780 GVVVNKGVEVSLG
-793 WQDKIKD
+793 WQDNIRD
-800 FSYFV
+800 FSYYV
-805 NGNVTFIKNK
+805 NGNVTFLKNK
-815 VTRFKGDEAAFSNAN
+815 VTKFKGNESAITNAN
-830 MIKEGYAINVQY
+830 MIKEGYPINVQY
-842 GYVVDRIVQTDE
+842 GYIVDRIVQTDE
-854 DLAFVQQ
+854 DLAYVQQ

-870 ATGKPRK
+870 STGKPKK
-877 TFPSNTPGLGDL
+877 TFPSNTPELGDL
-889 LYKDMDGDGVIN
+889 LYKDMNGDGVIN
-901 DDDRRVIGNG
+901 DDDRRIIGNG
-911 ATPNCTFGLNLGG
+911 ATPKCTFGLNLGG
-924 SYKGFDFSVLLQ
+924 AYKGLDFSVLLQ

-960 NKKIADGRWHE
+960 NQKIADGRWHE
-971 GITPGAAKY
+971 GITPGTAKY

-1011 MGYSFTKATFPSL
+1011 LGYSFTKAAFPSL

-1050 ISGVDYPA
+1050 VNGVDYPA
-1058 MKQAVVGINLS
+1058 MKQAVIGINLS

>member
-1 MIFMKR
+1 MKKV
-7 NVQHYG
+7 NVRHS
-13 SLSRRMV
+13 SLPKRMV
-20 LGASLV
+20 LGASLA
-26 LITTGSIGAAGTEA
+26 LFATGTLGAVGES
-40 GSLSPHADIVASIT
+40 SLSPHADRVESIL
-54 QQKTLKGKVVDA
+54 QQKTVKGRILDA

-76 IVKGTTN
+76 LVKGTVN
-83 GLITNVDGDFTL
+83 GVITDVDGNFTL
-95 INVSAGDVVQV
+95 HNVVVGDVIQI
-106 SYIGYLTQDV
+106 SYIGYLTKEV
-116 KVTGA
+116 KVTDNL
-121 MTELKV
+121 TELKV
-127 ILKEDAQALDEVV
+127 SLKEDAQALEEVV

-155 VNNINMADLT
+155 VANVNIAELS

-177 AGMAAGVQVTSGS
+177 AGMAAGVQVTSSS
-190 NKPGDNSASI
+190 NKPGENTASI

-205 GTLNNSAPLVI
+205 GTLNNAAPLVI
-216 IDGVEGSLNS
+216 IDGVEGALSS

-252 NGVILITTRTG
+252 NGVILITTRGG

-294 MDLINEGLTN
+294 MELINEGLDN
-304 SKLPTTYSAGTIKQ
+304 SDLPGTYSTTAITE
-318 WRENAGKDPLKYPN
+318 WRQNAGKDLLKYPN
-332 TDLMDAMFETSLSQ
+332 TNLMDAMFKTSLSN
-346 NHNVSLSGGSDKIRF
+346 NHSIAVSGGSEKIRF

-371 GVMENSGYKRSQA
+371 GVMDNSGYKKSQA
-384 RVNLDID
+384 RANLDAD
-391 VAPWLKIGTNVNGYV
+391 VASWLKLGINVNGYV
-406 SFTEQDTD
+406 ASTEPGTD
-414 KMKDIFTYAAATSPG
+414 KMEDIFTYAAATSPG
-429 MVFQSPDGRF
+429 MIFRAPDGRF

-449 QNAANNPLYRLY
+449 QNANNNPLHRLY
-461 KTDGENQE
+461 RTDGENQD
-469 RYVKARFYGTLNP
+469 RYIKARFYGTLNP
-482 VEGLT
+482 LKGLT

-493 YMLRNKTSES
+493 YMFRNKTSDS

-517 VTSTGIGKTS
+517 VTSTGVGKTS
-527 FTNSDYK
+527 MMNSDYK
-534 WNNYMMDVTAAYQN
+534 WNDYLMDVTATYQN
-548 KISKLDYSIMAG
+548 KVSKLDYSVMAG
-560 GSQELFRYKWFKTTK
+560 ASQELFRYKWFKTTK

-612 LNWDDK
+612 LNWDNK

-633 QKNNRWGYFPSASAA
+633 LKGNRWGYFPSASAA
-648 WRVSEEAFVKDFAE
+648 WRISEEPFLKDFAE

-684 GTNSDIEGNYD
+684 SKNADIEGNYD
-695 AQALYGASNYVLNGN
+695 AQALYGASNYVLNNN
-710 VATGLAMLAIPNG
+710 VMTGLAMLAIPNAG
-723 NLTWEKTK
+723 LTWEKTK
-731 IFNAGIDFGFL
+731 VFNVALDFSFL
-742 NNRLTGTLEYFNK
+742 NNRLTGILEYFHK

-771 NASIPRQNA
+771 NADIPRQNA

-793 WQDKIKD
+793 WQDNIRD
-800 FSYFV
+800 FSYYV
-805 NGNVTFIKNK
+805 NGNVTFLKNK
-815 VTRFKGDEAAFSNAN
+815 VTKFKGNESAITNAN
-830 MIKEGYAINVQY
+830 MIKEGYPINVQY
-842 GYVVDRIVQTDE
+842 GYIVDRIVQTDE
-854 DLAFVQQ
+854 DLAYVQQ

-870 ATGKPRK
+870 STGKPKK
-877 TFPSNTPGLGDL
+877 TFPSNTPELGDL
-889 LYKDMDGDGVIN
+889 LYKDMNGDGVIN
-901 DDDRRVIGNG
+901 DDDRRIIGNG
-911 ATPNCTFGLNLGG
+911 ATPKCTFGLNLGG
-924 SYKGFDFSVLLQ
+924 AYKGFDFSVLLQ

-960 NKKIADGRWHE
+960 NQKIADGRWHE

-1011 MGYSFTKATFPSL
+1011 VGYSFTKTAFPSL

-1050 ISGVDYPA
+1050 VNGVDYPA
-1058 MKQAVVGINLS
+1058 MKQAVIGINLS

>member
-1 MIFMKR
+1 MKKV
-7 NVQHYG
+7 NVRHS
-13 SLSRRMV
+13 SLPKRMV
-20 LGASLV
+20 LGASLA
-26 LITTGSIGAAGTEA
+26 LFATGTLGAVGES
-40 GSLSPHADIVASIT
+40 SLSPHADRVESIL
-54 QQKTLKGKVVDA
+54 QQKTVKGRILDA

-76 IVKGTTN
+76 LVKGTVN
-83 GLITNVDGDFTL
+83 GVITDVDGNFTL
-95 INVSAGDVVQV
+95 HNVVVGDVIQI
-106 SYIGYLTQDV
+106 SYIGYLTKEV
-116 KVTGA
+116 KVTDNL
-121 MTELKV
+121 TELKV
-127 ILKEDAQALDEVV
+127 SLKEDAQALEEVV

-155 VNNINMADLT
+155 VANVNIAELS

-177 AGMAAGVQVTSGS
+177 AGMAAGVQVTSSS
-190 NKPGDNSASI
+190 NKPGENTASI

-205 GTLNNSAPLVI
+205 GTLNNAAPLVI
-216 IDGVEGSLNS
+216 IDGVEGALSS

-252 NGVILITTRTG
+252 NGVILITTRGG

-294 MDLINEGLTN
+294 MELINEGLEH
-304 SKLPTTYSAGTIKQ
+304 SDLPGTYSTTAITE
-318 WRENAGKDPLKYPN
+318 WRQNAGKDLLKYPN
-332 TDLMDAMFETSLSQ
+332 TNLMDAMFKTSLSN
-346 NHNVSLSGGSDKIRF
+346 NHSIAVSGGSEKIRF

-371 GVMENSGYKRSQA
+371 GVMDNSGYKKSQA
-384 RVNLDID
+384 RANLDAD
-391 VAPWLKIGTNVNGYV
+391 VASWLKLGINVNGYV
-406 SFTEQDTD
+406 ASTEPGTD
-414 KMKDIFTYAAATSPG
+414 KMEDIFTYAAATSPG
-429 MVFQSPDGRF
+429 MIFRAPDGRF

-449 QNAANNPLYRLY
+449 QNANNNPLHRLY
-461 KTDGENQE
+461 RTDGENQD
-469 RYVKARFYGTLNP
+469 RYIKARFYGTLNP
-482 VEGLT
+482 LKGLT

-493 YMLRNKTSES
+493 YMFRNKTSDS

-517 VTSTGIGKTS
+517 VTSTGVGKTS
-527 FTNSDYK
+527 MMNSDYK
-534 WNNYMMDVTAAYQN
+534 WNDYLMDVTATYQN
-548 KISKLDYSIMAG
+548 KVSKLDYSVMAG
-560 GSQELFRYKWFKTTK
+560 ASQELFRYKWFKTTK

-612 LNWDDK
+612 LNWDNK

-633 QKNNRWGYFPSASAA
+633 LKGNRWGYFPSASAA
-648 WRVSEEAFVKDFAE
+648 WRISEEPFLKDFAE

-684 GTNSDIEGNYD
+684 SKNADIEGNYD
-695 AQALYGASNYVLNGN
+695 AQALYGASNYVLNNN
-710 VATGLAMLAIPNG
+710 VMTGLAMLAIPNAG
-723 NLTWEKTK
+723 LTWEKTK
-731 IFNAGIDFGFL
+731 VFNVALDFSFL
-742 NNRLTGTLEYFNK
+742 NNRLTGILEYFHK

-771 NASIPRQNA
+771 NADIPRQNA
-780 GVVVNKGVEISLG
+780 GVVVNKGVEVSLG
-793 WQDKIKD
+793 WQDNIRD
-800 FSYFV
+800 FSYYV
-805 NGNVTFIKNK
+805 NGNVTFLKNK
-815 VTRFKGDEAAFSNAN
+815 VTKFKGNESAITNAN
-830 MIKEGYAINVQY
+830 MIKEGYPINVQY
-842 GYVVDRIVQTDE
+842 GYIVDRIVQTDE
-854 DLAFVQQ
+854 DLAYVQQ

-870 ATGKPRK
+870 STGKPKK
-877 TFPSNTPGLGDL
+877 TFPSNTPELGDL
-889 LYKDMDGDGVIN
+889 LYKDMNGDGVIN
-901 DDDRRVIGNG
+901 DDDRRIIGNG
-911 ATPNCTFGLNLGG
+911 ATPKCTFGLNLGG
-924 SYKGFDFSVLLQ
+924 AYKGLDFSVLLQ

-960 NKKIADGRWHE
+960 NQKIADGRWHE

-1011 MGYSFTKATFPSL
+1011 VGYSFTKTAFPSL

-1037 FFTFTKYDGLDPE
+1037 FFTFTTYDGLDPE
-1050 ISGVDYPA
+1050 VNGVDYPA
-1058 MKQAVVGINLS
+1058 MKQAVIGINLS

>member
-1 MIFMKR
+1 MKKV
-7 NVQHYG
+7 NVRHS
-13 SLSRRMV
+13 SLPKRMV
-20 LGASLV
+20 LGASLA
-26 LITTGSIGAAGTEA
+26 LFATGTLGAVGES
-40 GSLSPHADIVASIT
+40 SLSPHADRVESIL
-54 QQKTLKGKVVDA
+54 QQKTVKGRILDA

-76 IVKGTTN
+76 LVKGTVN
-83 GLITNVDGDFTL
+83 GVITDVDGNFTL
-95 INVSAGDVVQV
+95 HNVVVGDVIQI
-106 SYIGYLTQDV
+106 SYIGYLTKEV
-116 KVTGA
+116 KVTDNL
-121 MTELKV
+121 TELKV
-127 ILKEDAQALDEVV
+127 SLKEDAQALEEVV

-155 VNNINMADLT
+155 VANVNIAELS

-177 AGMAAGVQVTSGS
+177 AGMAAGVQVTSSS
-190 NKPGDNSASI
+190 NKPGENTASI

-205 GTLNNSAPLVI
+205 GTLNNAAPLVI
-216 IDGVEGSLNS
+216 IDGVEGALSS

-252 NGVILITTRTG
+252 NGVILITTRGG

-294 MDLINEGLTN
+294 MELINEGLDN
-304 SKLPTTYSAGTIKQ
+304 SDLPGTYSTTAITE
-318 WRENAGKDPLKYPN
+318 WRQNAGKDLLKYPN
-332 TDLMDAMFETSLSQ
+332 TNLMDAMFKTSLSN
-346 NHNVSLSGGSDKIRF
+346 NHSIAVSGGSEKIRF

-371 GVMENSGYKRSQA
+371 GVMDNSGYKKSQA
-384 RVNLDID
+384 RANLDAD
-391 VAPWLKIGTNVNGYV
+391 VASWLKLGINVNGYV
-406 SFTEQDTD
+406 ASTEPGTD
-414 KMKDIFTYAAATSPG
+414 KMEDIFTYAAATSPG
-429 MVFQSPDGRF
+429 MIFRAPDGRF

-449 QNAANNPLYRLY
+449 QNANNNPLHRLY
-461 KTDGENQE
+461 RTDGENQD
-469 RYVKARFYGTLNP
+469 RYIKARFYGTLNP
-482 VEGLT
+482 LKGLT

-493 YMLRNKTSES
+493 YMFRNKTSDS

-517 VTSTGIGKTS
+517 VTSTGVGKTS
-527 FTNSDYK
+527 MMNSDYK
-534 WNNYMMDVTAAYQN
+534 WNDYLMDVTATYQN
-548 KISKLDYSIMAG
+548 KVSKLDYSVMAG
-560 GSQELFRYKWFKTTK
+560 ASQELFRYKWFKTTK

-612 LNWDDK
+612 LNWDNK

-633 QKNNRWGYFPSASAA
+633 LKGNRWGYFPSASAA
-648 WRVSEEAFVKDFAE
+648 WRISEEPFLKDFAE

-684 GTNSDIEGNYD
+684 SKNADIEGNYD
-695 AQALYGASNYVLNGN
+695 AQALYGASNYVLNNN
-710 VATGLAMLAIPNG
+710 VMTGLAMLAIPNAG
-723 NLTWEKTK
+723 LTWEKTK
-731 IFNAGIDFGFL
+731 VFNAALDFSFL
-742 NNRLTGTLEYFNK
+742 NNRLTGILEYFHK

-771 NASIPRQNA
+771 NADIPRQNA
-780 GVVVNKGVEISLG
+780 GVVVNKGVEVSLG
-793 WQDKIKD
+793 WQDNIRD
-800 FSYFV
+800 FSYYV
-805 NGNVTFIKNK
+805 NGNVTFLKNK
-815 VTRFKGDEAAFSNAN
+815 VTKFKGNESAITNAN
-830 MIKEGYAINVQY
+830 MIKEGYPINVQY
-842 GYVVDRIVQTDE
+842 GYIVDRIVQTDE
-854 DLAFVQQ
+854 DLAYVQQ

-870 ATGKPRK
+870 STGKPKK
-877 TFPSNTPGLGDL
+877 TFPSNTPELGDL
-889 LYKDMDGDGVIN
+889 LYKDMNGDGVIN
-901 DDDRRVIGNG
+901 DDDRRIIGNG
-911 ATPNCTFGLNLGG
+911 ATPKCTFGLNLGG
-924 SYKGFDFSVLLQ
+924 AYKGLDFSVLLQ

-960 NKKIADGRWHE
+960 NQKIADGRWHE

-1011 MGYSFTKATFPSL
+1011 VGYSFTKTAFPSL

-1050 ISGVDYPA
+1050 VNGVDYPA
-1058 MKQAVVGINLS
+1058 MKQAVIGINLS

>member
-1 MIFMKR
+1 MKKV
-7 NVQHYG
+7 NVRHS
-13 SLSRRMV
+13 SLPKRMV
-20 LGASLV
+20 LGASLA
-26 LITTGSIGAAGTEA
+26 LFATGTLGAVGES
-40 GSLSPHADIVASIT
+40 SLSPHADRVESIL
-54 QQKTLKGKVVDA
+54 QQKTVKGRILDA

-76 IVKGTTN
+76 LVKGTVN
-83 GLITNVDGDFTL
+83 GVITDVDGNFTL
-95 INVSAGDVVQV
+95 HNVVVGDVIQI
-106 SYIGYLTQDV
+106 SYIGYLTKEV
-116 KVTGA
+116 KVTDNL
-121 MTELKV
+121 TELKV
-127 ILKEDAQALDEVV
+127 SLKEDAQALEEVV

-155 VNNINMADLT
+155 VANVNIAELS

-177 AGMAAGVQVTSGS
+177 AGMAAGVQVTSSS
-190 NKPGDNSASI
+190 NKPGENTASI

-205 GTLNNSAPLVI
+205 GTLNNAAPLVI
-216 IDGVEGSLNS
+216 IDGVEGALSS

-252 NGVILITTRTG
+252 NGVILITTRGG

-294 MDLINEGLTN
+294 MELINEGLDN
-304 SKLPTTYSAGTIKQ
+304 SDLPGTYSTTAITE
-318 WRENAGKDPLKYPN
+318 WRQNAGKDLLKYPN
-332 TDLMDAMFETSLSQ
+332 TNLMDAMFKTSLSN
-346 NHNVSLSGGSDKIRF
+346 NHSIAVSGGSEKIRF

-371 GVMENSGYKRSQA
+371 GVMDNSGYKKSQA
-384 RVNLDID
+384 RANLDAD
-391 VAPWLKIGTNVNGYV
+391 VASWLKLGINVNGYV
-406 SFTEQDTD
+406 ASTEPGTD
-414 KMKDIFTYAAATSPG
+414 KMEDIFTYAAATSPG
-429 MVFQSPDGRF
+429 MIFRAPDGRF

-449 QNAANNPLYRLY
+449 QNANNNPLHRLY
-461 KTDGENQE
+461 RTDGENQD
-469 RYVKARFYGTLNP
+469 RYIKARFYGTLNP
-482 VEGLT
+482 LKGLT

-493 YMLRNKTSES
+493 YMFRNKTSDS

-517 VTSTGIGKTS
+517 VTSTGVGKTS
-527 FTNSDYK
+527 MMNSDYK
-534 WNNYMMDVTAAYQN
+534 WNDYLMDVTATYQN
-548 KISKLDYSIMAG
+548 KVSKLDYSVMAG
-560 GSQELFRYKWFKTTK
+560 ASQELFRYKWFKTTK

-612 LNWDDK
+612 LNWDNK

-633 QKNNRWGYFPSASAA
+633 LKGNRWGYFPSASAA
-648 WRVSEEAFVKDFAE
+648 WRISEEPFLKDFAE

-684 GTNSDIEGNYD
+684 SKNADIEGNYD
-695 AQALYGASNYVLNGN
+695 AQALYGASNYVLNNN
-710 VATGLAMLAIPNG
+710 VMTGLAMLAIPNAG
-723 NLTWEKTK
+723 LTWEKTK
-731 IFNAGIDFGFL
+731 VFNVALDFSFL
-742 NNRLTGTLEYFNK
+742 NNRLTGILEYFHK

-771 NASIPRQNA
+771 NADIPRQNA
-780 GVVVNKGVEISLG
+780 GVVVNKGVEVSLG
-793 WQDKIKD
+793 WQDNIRD
-800 FSYFV
+800 FSYYV
-805 NGNVTFIKNK
+805 NGNVTFLKNK
-815 VTRFKGDEAAFSNAN
+815 VTKFKGNESAITNAN
-830 MIKEGYAINVQY
+830 MIKEGYPINVQY
-842 GYVVDRIVQTDE
+842 GYIVDRIVQTDE
-854 DLAFVQQ
+854 DLAYVQQ

-870 ATGKPRK
+870 STGKPKK
-877 TFPSNTPGLGDL
+877 TFPSNTPELGDL
-889 LYKDMDGDGVIN
+889 LYKDMNGDGVIN
-901 DDDRRVIGNG
+901 DDDRRIIGNG
-911 ATPNCTFGLNLGG
+911 ATPKCTFGLNLGG
-924 SYKGFDFSVLLQ
+924 AYKGLDFSVLLQ

-960 NKKIADGRWHE
+960 NQKIADGRWHE

-1011 MGYSFTKATFPSL
+1011 VGYSFTKTAFPSL

-1050 ISGVDYPA
+1050 VNGVDYPA
-1058 MKQAVVGINLS
+1058 MKQAVIGINLS

>member
-1 MIFMKR
+1 MKR
-7 NVQHYG
+7 NVKHYG
-13 SLSRRMV
+13 SLHKRMV
-20 LGASLV
+20 LGASLA
-26 LITTGSIGAAGTEA
+26 LIATGTIWATGTER
-40 GSLSPHADIVASIT
+40 SSISPHADIVASIT
-54 QQKTLKGKVVDA
+54 QQKTLNGKVVDA

-95 INVSAGDVVQV
+95 TNVSVGDVIQV
-106 SYIGYLTQDV
+106 SYIGFLTQDV
-116 KVTGA
+116 KVTGN
-121 MTELKV
+121 MTSLK
-127 ILKEDAQALDEVV
+127 ITLKEDAQALDEVV

-177 AGMAAGVQVTSGS
+177 AGMAAGVQVTSSS
-190 NKPGDNSASI
+190 NKPGENSASI

-294 MDLINEGLTN
+294 MELINEGLTN
-304 SKLPTTYSAGTIKQ
+304 SKLPTTYSDSSIKQ

-332 TDLMDAMFETSLSQ
+332 TNLMDAMFQTSLSH

-406 SFTEQDTD
+406 SFTEQGTD

-429 MVFQSPDGRF
+429 MVFQAPDGRF

-469 RYVKARFYGTLNP
+469 RFVKARFYGTLNP
-482 VEGLT
+482 VKGLT

-517 VTSTGIGKTS
+517 ITSTGIGKTS

-534 WNNYMMDVTAAYQN
+534 WNNYLMDVTATYQN

-575 QDLIDPGLGSLD
+575 QDLIDPGLGALD

-612 LNWDDK
+612 LNWDNK

-633 QKNNRWGYFPSASAA
+633 LKTNRWGYFPSASAA
-648 WRVSEEAFVKDFAE
+648 WRVSEEAFVKDFAD

-731 IFNAGIDFGFL
+731 IFNVGVDFGFL
-742 NNRLTGTLEYFNK
+742 SNRLTGTVEYFNK

-793 WQDKIKD
+793 WQDRIKD

-805 NGNVTFIKNK
+805 NGNVTFINNK
-815 VTRFKGDEAAFSNAN
+815 VTRFKGNESSITNAN

-842 GYVVDRIVQTDE
+842 GYVVDRIVQTEE
-854 DLAFVQQ
+854 DLAYVQK

-870 ATGKPRK
+870 TTGKPKK
-877 TFPSNTPGLGDL
+877 TFPSNTPGMGDL
-889 LYKDMDGDGVIN
+889 LYKDMNNDGVIN

-911 ATPNCTFGLNLGG
+911 ATPKCTFGLNLGG
-924 SYKGFDFSVLLQ
+924 AYKGFDFSFLLQ

-1011 MGYSFTKATFPSL
+1011 LGYSFTKATFPSL

-1050 ISGVDYPA
+1050 VNGVDYPA

>member
-1 MIFMKR
+1 MKKV
-7 NVQHYG
+7 NVRHS
-13 SLSRRMV
+13 SLPKRMV
-20 LGASLV
+20 LGASLA
-26 LITTGSIGAAGTEA
+26 LFATGTLGAVGES
-40 GSLSPHADIVASIT
+40 SLSPTADRVESIL
-54 QQKTLKGKVVDA
+54 QQKTVKGRILDA

-76 IVKGTTN
+76 LVKGTVN
-83 GLITNVDGDFTL
+83 GVITDVDGNFTL
-95 INVSAGDVVQV
+95 HNVAVGDVIQI
-106 SYIGYLTQDV
+106 SYIGYLTKEV
-116 KVTGA
+116 KVTDNL
-121 MTELKV
+121 TELKV
-127 ILKEDAQALDEVV
+127 SLKEDAQALEEVV

-155 VNNINMADLT
+155 VANVNIAELS

-177 AGMAAGVQVTSGS
+177 AGMAAGVQVTSSS
-190 NKPGDNSASI
+190 NKPGENTASI

-205 GTLNNSAPLVI
+205 GTLNNAAPLVI
-216 IDGVEGSLNS
+216 IDGVEGALSS

-252 NGVILITTRTG
+252 NGVILITTRGG

-276 SWESVGKTFDL
+276 SWESVGKTFNL

-294 MDLINEGLTN
+294 MELINEGLTN
-304 SKLPTTYSAGTIKQ
+304 SKLATTYSDASIKL
-318 WRENAGKDPLKYPN
+318 WRENAGGDPLKYPN
-332 TDLMDAMFETSLSQ
+332 TNLMDAMFKTSLSN
-346 NHNVSLSGGSDKIRF
+346 NHSVSVSGGSEKIRF

-371 GVMENSGYKRSQA
+371 GVMENSGYKKSQA
-384 RVNLDID
+384 RVNLDAD
-391 VAPWLKIGTNVNGYV
+391 VASWLKLGVNVNGYV
-406 SFTEQDTD
+406 ASTEQGTD
-414 KMKDIFTYAAATSPG
+414 KMEDIFTYASATSPG
-429 MVFQSPDGRF
+429 MLFRAPDGRF

-461 KTDGENQE
+461 KTDGENQD
-469 RYVKARFYGTLNP
+469 RYVKARFYGTLTP
-482 VEGLT
+482 VKGLT

-493 YMLRNKTSES
+493 YMFRDKTNDS

-517 VTSTGIGKTS
+517 ITSTGVGKTS
-527 FTNSDYK
+527 YTSGDKKWTDYL
-534 WNNYMMDVTAAYQN
+534 MDVTAAYQN
-548 KISKLDYSIMAG
+548 KVSKLDYSIMAG
-560 GSQELFRYKWFKTTK
+560 ASQELYRYKWFETTK

-587 GAVGAATSSG
+587 GAVGAATSKG

-612 LNWDDK
+612 LNWDNK

-633 QKNNRWGYFPSASAA
+633 LKGNRWGYFPSASAA
-648 WRVSEEAFVKDFAE
+648 WRISEEPFVKEFAE

-684 GTNSDIEGNYD
+684 SKNADIEGNYD
-695 AQALYGASNYVLNGN
+695 AQALYGASNYVLNNN

-731 IFNAGIDFGFL
+731 IFNAALDFSFL
-742 NNRLTGTLEYFNK
+742 NNRLTGTLEYFHK

-771 NASIPRQNA
+771 NADIPRQNA

-800 FSYFV
+800 FSYYV
-805 NGNVTFIKNK
+805 NGNVTFLKNK
-815 VTRFKGDEAAFSNAN
+815 VTKFKGNESAITNAN
-830 MIKEGYAINVQY
+830 MIKEGYPINVQY
-842 GYVVDRIVQTDE
+842 GYIVDRIVQTDE
-854 DLAFVQQ
+854 DLAYVQQ

-870 ATGKPRK
+870 STGKPKK
-877 TFPSNTPGLGDL
+877 TFPSNTPELGDL
-889 LYKDMDGDGVIN
+889 LYKDMNGDGVIN
-901 DDDRRVIGNG
+901 DDDRRIIGNG
-911 ATPNCTFGLNLGG
+911 ATPKCTFGLNLGG
-924 SYKGFDFSVLLQ
+924 AYKGLDFSVLLQ

-960 NKKIADGRWHE
+960 NQKIADSRWHE

-1011 MGYSFTKATFPSL
+1011 MGYSFTKTAFPSL
-1024 PVERIRIYGSLEN
+1024 PVERVRIYGSLEN

-1050 ISGVDYPA
+1050 VDGVDYPA
-1058 MKQAVVGINLS
+1058 MKQAVIGINLS

>member
-1 MIFMKR
+1 MKKV
-7 NVQHYG
+7 NVRHS
-13 SLSRRMV
+13 SLPKRMV
-20 LGASLV
+20 LGASLA
-26 LITTGSIGAAGTEA
+26 LFATGTLGAVGES
-40 GSLSPHADIVASIT
+40 SLSPHADKVESIL
-54 QQKTLKGKVVDA
+54 QQKTVKGRILDA

-76 IVKGTTN
+76 LVKGTVN
-83 GLITNVDGDFTL
+83 GVITDVDGNFTL
-95 INVSAGDVVQV
+95 HNVVVGDVIQI
-106 SYIGYLTQDV
+106 SYIGYLTKEV
-116 KVTGA
+116 KVTDNL
-121 MTELKV
+121 TELKV
-127 ILKEDAQALDEVV
+127 SLKEDAQALEEVV

-155 VNNINMADLT
+155 VANVNIAELS

-177 AGMAAGVQVTSGS
+177 AGMAAGVQVTSSS
-190 NKPGDNSASI
+190 NKPGENTASI

-205 GTLNNSAPLVI
+205 GTLNNAAPLVI
-216 IDGVEGSLNS
+216 IDGVEGALSS

-252 NGVILITTRTG
+252 NGVILITTRGG

-294 MDLINEGLTN
+294 MELINEGLDN
-304 SKLPTTYSAGTIKQ
+304 SDLPGTYSTTAITE
-318 WRENAGKDPLKYPN
+318 WRQNAGKDLLKYPN
-332 TDLMDAMFETSLSQ
+332 TNLMDAMFKTSLSN
-346 NHNVSLSGGSDKIRF
+346 NHSIAVSGGSEKIRF

-371 GVMENSGYKRSQA
+371 GVMDNSGYKKSQA
-384 RVNLDID
+384 RVNLDAD
-391 VAPWLKIGTNVNGYV
+391 VASWLKLGINVNGYV
-406 SFTEQDTD
+406 ASTEPGTD
-414 KMKDIFTYAAATSPG
+414 KMEDIFTYAAATSPG
-429 MVFQSPDGRF
+429 MIFRAPDGRF

-449 QNAANNPLYRLY
+449 QNANNNPLHRLY
-461 KTDGENQE
+461 RTDGENQD
-469 RYVKARFYGTLNP
+469 RYIKARFYGTLNP
-482 VEGLT
+482 LKGLT

-493 YMLRNKTSES
+493 YMFRNKTSDS

-517 VTSTGIGKTS
+517 VTSTGVGKTS
-527 FTNSDYK
+527 MMNSDYK
-534 WNNYMMDVTAAYQN
+534 WNDYLMDVTSTYQN
-548 KISKLDYSIMAG
+548 KVSKLDYSVMAG
-560 GSQELFRYKWFKTTK
+560 ASQELFRYKWFKTTK

-612 LNWDDK
+612 LNWDNK

-633 QKNNRWGYFPSASAA
+633 LKGNRWGYFPSASAA
-648 WRVSEEAFVKDFAE
+648 WRISEEPFLKDFAE

-684 GTNSDIEGNYD
+684 SKNADIEGNYD
-695 AQALYGASNYVLNGN
+695 AQALYGASNYVLNNN
-710 VATGLAMLAIPNG
+710 VMTGLAMLAIPNAG
-723 NLTWEKTK
+723 LTWEKTK
-731 IFNAGIDFGFL
+731 VFNVALDFSFL
-742 NNRLTGTLEYFNK
+742 NNRLTGILEYFHK

-771 NASIPRQNA
+771 NADIPRQNA

-793 WQDKIKD
+793 WQDNIRD
-800 FSYFV
+800 FSYYV
-805 NGNVTFIKNK
+805 NGNVTFLKNK
-815 VTRFKGDEAAFSNAN
+815 VTKFKGNESAITNAN
-830 MIKEGYAINVQY
+830 MIKEGYPINVQY
-842 GYVVDRIVQTDE
+842 GYIVDRIVQTDE
-854 DLAFVQQ
+854 DLAYVQQ

-870 ATGKPRK
+870 STGKPKK
-877 TFPSNTPGLGDL
+877 TFPSNTPELGDL
-889 LYKDMDGDGVIN
+889 LYKDMNGDGVIN
-901 DDDRRVIGNG
+901 DDDRRIIGNG
-911 ATPNCTFGLNLGG
+911 ATPKCTFGLNLGG
-924 SYKGFDFSVLLQ
+924 AYKGLDFSVLLQ

-960 NKKIADGRWHE
+960 NQKIADGRWHE

-1011 MGYSFTKATFPSL
+1011 VGYSFTKTAFPSL

-1050 ISGVDYPA
+1050 VNGVDYPA

>member
-1 MIFMKR
+1 MKR
-7 NVQHYG
+7 NVKHYG
-13 SLSRRMV
+13 SLSKRMV
-20 LGASLV
+20 LGASLA
-26 LITTGSIGAAGTEA
+26 LIATGSIWATGT
-40 GSLSPHADIVASIT
+40 GNSSISPHADIVESIT
-54 QQKTLKGKVVDA
+54 QQKTIKGKVVDV

-83 GLITNVDGDFTL
+83 GLITDVDGNFTL
-95 INVSAGDVVQV
+95 TNVATGNVIQI
-106 SYIGYLTQDV
+106 SYIGYLPQEV
-116 KVTGA
+116 KVTGD

-177 AGMAAGVQVTSGS
+177 AGMAAGVQVTSSS
-190 NKPGDNSASI
+190 NKPGENTASI

-226 VQPQDIESLSVL
+226 VQPQDIENLSVL

-294 MDLINEGLTN
+294 MELINEGLTN
-304 SKLPTTYSAGTIKQ
+304 SNLPTTYSAGSIKQ

-332 TDLMDAMFETSLSQ
+332 TDLMDAMFQTSLSQ

-384 RVNLDID
+384 RVNLDVD
-391 VAPWLKIGTNVNGYV
+391 VAPWLKVGTNVNGYV
-406 SFTEQDTD
+406 AFTEQGTD

-429 MVFQSPDGRF
+429 MVFQAPDGRF

-461 KTDGENQE
+461 KTDGENQD
-469 RYVKARFYGTLNP
+469 RYIKARFYGTLNP
-482 VEGLT
+482 VKGLT

-517 VTSTGIGKTS
+517 ITSTGVGKTS
-527 FTNSDYK
+527 FMNSDYK
-534 WNNYMMDVTAAYQN
+534 WNDYLMDVTATYQN

-612 LNWDDK
+612 LNWDNK

-633 QKNNRWGYFPSASAA
+633 LKGNRWGYFPSASAA
-648 WRVSEEAFVKDFAE
+648 WRISEEAFVKDFAE
-662 KITLSNLKL
+662 KVTLSNLKL

-684 GTNSDIEGNYD
+684 AKNSDIEGNYD

-731 IFNAGIDFGFL
+731 IFNVGLDFGFL
-742 NNRLTGTLEYFNK
+742 NNRLTGTLEYFHK

-815 VTRFKGDEAAFSNAN
+815 VTKFKGNESAITNAN

-842 GYVVDRIVQTDE
+842 GYVVDRIVQTEE
-854 DLAFVQQ
+854 DLAFVQK

-870 ATGKPRK
+870 ATGKPKK

-889 LYKDMDGDGVIN
+889 LYKDLNNDGVIN
-901 DDDRRVIGNG
+901 DDDRTVIGNG

-924 SYKGFDFSVLLQ
+924 AYKGFDFSVLLQ

-960 NKKIADGRWHE
+960 NKTIADGRWHE
-971 GITPGAAKY
+971 GITPGTAKY

-996 FWVQNRSFLKIKNIQ
+996 FWVQDRSFLKIRNIQ
-1011 MGYSFTKATFPSL
+1011 LGYSFTKKAFPSL

-1050 ISGVDYPA
+1050 VDGVDYPA
-1058 MKQAVVGINLS
+1058 MKQAVIGINLS

>member
-1 MIFMKR
+1 MKKV
-7 NVQHYG
+7 NVRHS
-13 SLSRRMV
+13 SLPKRMV
-20 LGASLV
+20 LGASLA
-26 LITTGSIGAAGTEA
+26 LFATGTLGAVGES
-40 GSLSPHADIVASIT
+40 SLSPHADRVESIL
-54 QQKTLKGKVVDA
+54 QQKTVKGRILDA

-76 IVKGTTN
+76 LVKGTVN
-83 GLITNVDGDFTL
+83 GVITDVDGNFTL
-95 INVSAGDVVQV
+95 HNVVVGDVIQI
-106 SYIGYLTQDV
+106 SYIGYLTKEV
-116 KVTGA
+116 KVTDNL
-121 MTELKV
+121 TELKV
-127 ILKEDAQALDEVV
+127 SLKEDAQALEEVV

-155 VNNINMADLT
+155 VANVNIAELS

-177 AGMAAGVQVTSGS
+177 AGMAAGVQVTSSS
-190 NKPGDNSASI
+190 NKPGENTASI

-205 GTLNNSAPLVI
+205 GTLNNAAPLVI
-216 IDGVEGSLNS
+216 IDGVEGALSS

-252 NGVILITTRTG
+252 NGVILITTRGG

-294 MDLINEGLTN
+294 MELINEGLDN
-304 SKLPTTYSAGTIKQ
+304 SDLPGTYSTTAITE
-318 WRENAGKDPLKYPN
+318 WRQNAGKDLLKYPN
-332 TDLMDAMFETSLSQ
+332 TNLMDAMFKTSLSN
-346 NHNVSLSGGSDKIRF
+346 NHSIAVSGGSEKIRF

-371 GVMENSGYKRSQA
+371 GVMDNSGYKKSQA
-384 RVNLDID
+384 RANLDAD
-391 VAPWLKIGTNVNGYV
+391 VASWLKLGINVNGYV
-406 SFTEQDTD
+406 ASTEPGTD
-414 KMKDIFTYAAATSPG
+414 KMEDIFTYAAATSPG
-429 MVFQSPDGRF
+429 MIFRAPDGRF

-449 QNAANNPLYRLY
+449 QNANNNPLHRLY
-461 KTDGENQE
+461 RTDGENQD
-469 RYVKARFYGTLNP
+469 RYIKARFYGTLNP
-482 VEGLT
+482 LKGLT

-493 YMLRNKTSES
+493 YMFRNKTSDS

-517 VTSTGIGKTS
+517 VTSTGVGKTS
-527 FTNSDYK
+527 MMNSDYK
-534 WNNYMMDVTAAYQN
+534 WNDYLMDVTATYQN
-548 KISKLDYSIMAG
+548 KVSKLDYSVMAG
-560 GSQELFRYKWFKTTK
+560 ASQELFRYKWFKTTK

-612 LNWDDK
+612 LNWDNK

-633 QKNNRWGYFPSASAA
+633 LKGNRWGYFPSASAA
-648 WRVSEEAFVKDFAE
+648 WRISEEPFLKDFAE

-684 GTNSDIEGNYD
+684 SKNADIEGNYD
-695 AQALYGASNYVLNGN
+695 AQALYGASNYVLNNN
-710 VATGLAMLAIPNG
+710 VMTGLAMLAIPNAG
-723 NLTWEKTK
+723 LTWEKTK
-731 IFNAGIDFGFL
+731 VFNAALDFSFL
-742 NNRLTGTLEYFNK
+742 NNRLTGILEYFHK

-771 NASIPRQNA
+771 NADIPRQNA

-793 WQDKIKD
+793 WQDNIRD
-800 FSYFV
+800 FSYYV
-805 NGNVTFIKNK
+805 NGNVTFLKNK
-815 VTRFKGDEAAFSNAN
+815 VTKFKGNESAITNAN
-830 MIKEGYAINVQY
+830 MIKEGYPINVQY
-842 GYVVDRIVQTDE
+842 GYIVDRIVQTDE
-854 DLAFVQQ
+854 DLAYVQQ

-870 ATGKPRK
+870 STGKPKK
-877 TFPSNTPGLGDL
+877 TFPSNTPELGDL
-889 LYKDMDGDGVIN
+889 LYKDMNGDGVIN
-901 DDDRRVIGNG
+901 DDDRRIIGNG
-911 ATPNCTFGLNLGG
+911 ATPKCTFGLNLGG
-924 SYKGFDFSVLLQ
+924 AYKGFDFSVLLQ

-960 NKKIADGRWHE
+960 NQKIADGRWHE

-1011 MGYSFTKATFPSL
+1011 VGYSFTKTAFPSL

-1050 ISGVDYPA
+1050 VNGVDYPA
-1058 MKQAVVGINLS
+1058 MKQAVIGINLS